1 MLYLHCKTKQNNMV
15 HTNHKNFDDI
25 AEMTNDFLMDIKEAH
40 PEMSYSEIYDAVRD
54 AITFIEEDD

>member
-1 MLYLHCKTKQNNMV
+1 MA
-15 HTNHKNFDDI
+15 HTNHKNFGDI
-25 AEMTNDFLMDIKEAH
+25 AEMINDFLMDIKEAH

>member
-1 MLYLHCKTKQNNMV
+1 MV

-54 AITFIEEDD
+54 TITFIEEDD